1 MMRQQ
6 GVTNEDDNYVVYLK
20 GQVEKLSN
28 EVRTLKSRTA
38 YGGGRRG
45 SLRELR
51 VTYNWTEDDLD
62 CSEDVM
68 KFCGEYLFPRFKFLE
83 KGWIVLN
90 TPQDGT
96 RSFSMFVK
104 KHLPLPDD
112 MVFEEKWDNLIAPT
126 IVKKYTDMRCNVN
139 GFVRKL
145 YLSEYMIQW
154 YCDITIPKLVLV
166 DLLMTT
172 TLFAMPAK
180 RISAMEEICSFQKS

>member
-1 MMRQQ
+1 
-6 GVTNEDDNYVVYLK
+6 
-20 GQVEKLSN
+20 
-28 EVRTLKSRTA
+28 
-38 YGGGRRG
+38 
-45 SLRELR
+45 
-51 VTYNWTEDDLD
+51 
-62 CSEDVM
+62 
-68 KFCGEYLFPRFKFLE
+68 
-83 KGWIVLN
+83 
-90 TPQDGT
+90 
-96 RSFSMFVK
+96 MFVK

>member
-1 MMRQQ
+1 M
-6 GVTNEDDNYVVYLK
+6 
-20 GQVEKLSN
+20 SN
-28 EVRTLKSRTA
+28 EVTTLKSRAA
-38 YGGGRRG
+38 YSGGRRG
-45 SLRELR
+45 SLREPR
-51 VTYNWTEDDLD
+51 VTYRWTEDDLD

-126 IVKKYTDMRCNVN
+126 IVKKYTNMRCNVN

-154 YCDITIPKLVLV
+154 YCVITIPKLVLV

-172 TLFAMPAK
+172 LFVMPAK
-180 RISAMEEICSFQKS
+180 RINAMEEICSFQKS